1 MEERMAMAQQMSN
14 SYAATAPSPEVIAFL
29 GQQRATDLPAMPKI
43 RTLLDGELSAAGKR
57 HREVAKSIDN
67 EAKSCPTDK
76 TGWP

>member
-1 MEERMAMAQQMSN
+1 
-14 SYAATAPSPEVIAFL
+14 
-29 GQQRATDLPAMPKI
+29 MPKI